1 MWYNMDMAPAD
12 PPGKDARTPAAC
24 VAHCWGLCVAGGWGN
39 APDWRARDA
48 AARHL
53 MADPAQRCS
62 RITAR
67 PAHPIQHH
75 STACGPRPVPGR
87 PPHPSPG
94 GLSPRRLGAPGPPVP
109 PPALQRGPGG
119 RSGLALAGQAVARPT
134 IWAAA
139 PPAPAVGAACAAAHP
154 SGGGAGHR
162 RPKAG
167 HKCSAGPAGQ
177 RWVAHRRPG
186 ARPSRASA
194 GAAPALRS
202 AGGSPV
208 I

>member
-1 MWYNMDMAPAD
+1 MAPAD
-12 PPGKDARTPAAC
+12 PPGKDARTPAAY
-24 VAHCWGLCVAGGWGN
+24 VAHCWGLCVAGGWGS

-119 RSGLALAGQAVARPT
+119 RSGLALAGHFGS
-134 IWAAA
+134 
-139 PPAPAVGAACAAAHP
+139 PAHHAGRCGPC
-154 SGGGAGHR
+154 SGGR
-162 RPKAG
+162 CR
-167 HKCSAGPAGQ
+167 
-177 RWVAHRRPG
+177 
-186 ARPSRASA
+186 
-194 GAAPALRS
+194 LRS
-202 AGGSPV
+202 RPPFGRRFGPHAARGRA
-208 I
+208 